1 MRGAVK
7 ESAVLPAFFQIT
19 LGFEDLHH
27 GHDRGVSDFAALKED
42 FIDITDGRSAAL
54 PDELHDFELLRGK
67 RVVFGTHSKYLVLIN
82 SYVKGKSKPP
92 RGSPGGM
99 TGGTGRVD
107 CFGVRLAISLSVSP
121 SATQRDEST
130 SARGLRAAARFPRPQ
145 RPWVFFVPLARQ
157 RCRRSLLVALQ
168 NRSEEHT
175 SELQSRLHLV
185 CRLLLEKKKTNRR
198 SSYSPLTRQT

>member
-82 SYVKGKSKPP
+82 SYVK
-92 RGSPGGM
+92 
-99 TGGTGRVD
+99 
-107 CFGVRLAISLSVSP
+107 
-121 SATQRDEST
+121 
-130 SARGLRAAARFPRPQ
+130 
-145 RPWVFFVPLARQ
+145 
-157 RCRRSLLVALQ
+157 
-168 NRSEEHT
+168 RSEERRVGK
-175 SELQSRLHLV
+175 E
-185 CRLLLEKKKTNRR
+185 CRCGMVAID
-198 SSYSPLTRQT
+198 

>member
-1 MRGAVK
+1 
-7 ESAVLPAFFQIT
+7 
-19 LGFEDLHH
+19 
-27 GHDRGVSDFAALKED
+27 FAALKED

-107 CFGVRLAISLSVSP
+107 CFGVRLAIFLSKSCACLLVKKQP
-121 SATQRDEST
+121 CNRKGGRLPFA
-130 SARGLRAAARFPRPQ
+130 ARGNS
-145 RPWVFFVPLARQ
+145 W
-157 RCRRSLLVALQ
+157 
-168 NRSEEHT
+168 
-175 SELQSRLHLV
+175 
-185 CRLLLEKKKTNRR
+185 
-198 SSYSPLTRQT
+198 

>member
-130 SARGLRAAARFPRPQ
+130 SARGLRAAARFPPMLTHPAGWPRDSPTMG
-145 RPWVFFVPLARQ
+145 FFW
-157 RCRRSLLVALQ
+157 SLWHGSAA
-168 NRSEEHT
+168 
-175 SELQSRLHLV
+175 
-185 CRLLLEKKKTNRR
+185 
-198 SSYSPLTRQT
+198 